1 MCSNNGVKVF
11 YVLFR
16 AIETTKPVQIFSKH
30 NHVYKSVE
38 VFNRFPNPPEV
49 VQVMKKNL
57 VDDIYSVKLMKVEI
71 PYSKLF

>member
-1 MCSNNGVKVF
+1 MCSKNGVKVF

-30 NHVYKSVE
+30 NHVYKSLE
-38 VFNRFPNPPEV
+38 VFNHFPNSLELI
-49 VQVMKKNL
+49 QIIKKT
-57 VDDIYSVKLMKVEI
+57 DDKESLKLMKIEI